1 MNTVTVVINGI
12 EYNLRGKEDE
22 LYLSKV
28 AAYVDN
34 KIREISGSN
43 KKLST
48 SSAAVLTAVNIAD
61 ELFKCDSEIKDI
73 TNKKNSLE
81 ENNIKLEEHN
91 LTLKERLQQLKNEL
105 DETIK
110 LKTAEIESLNSV
122 ILEMESKLKDLENYK
137 SINEDLTVKLKA
149 LNEVN
154 INNES
159 QITELS
165 KGLVALKDEN
175 VKLEEKI
182 KTCTD
187 EINNRVLS
195 SEFEEAIMKLEKAQE
210 INLILSDENDDLKE
224 KIHTY
229 QDKINNYSTINSEL
243 KENEL
248 KLKEKIKFKE
258 AELMEFKLLNEK
270 QTLEEKSIMETK
282 INSLELELKDALKK
296 KDAYRLRN
304 KDINFQL
311 QNYKYK
317 VLDLEKKLID
327 TQFNLAVEKRE
338 KNPLLR

>member
-1 MNTVTVVINGI
+1 
-12 EYNLRGKEDE
+12 
-22 LYLSKV
+22 
-28 AAYVDN
+28 
-34 KIREISGSN
+34 
-43 KKLST
+43 
-48 SSAAVLTAVNIAD
+48 
-61 ELFKCDSEIKDI
+61 
-73 TNKKNSLE
+73 
-81 ENNIKLEEHN
+81 
-91 LTLKERLQQLKNEL
+91 
-105 DETIK
+105 
-110 LKTAEIESLNSV
+110 
-122 ILEMESKLKDLENYK
+122 MESKLKDLENYK

-159 QITELS
+159 QITELN
-165 KGLVALKDEN
+165 KGLLALKDEN

-224 KIHTY
+224 KIH
-229 QDKINNYSTINSEL
+229 
-243 KENEL
+243 
-248 KLKEKIKFKE
+248 
-258 AELMEFKLLNEK
+258 
-270 QTLEEKSIMETK
+270 TLEEKSIMETK

>member
-81 ENNIKLEEHN
+81 ENNIKLEEH
-91 LTLKERLQQLKNEL
+91 EL

-258 AELMEFKLLNEK
+258 AE
-270 QTLEEKSIMETK
+270 
-282 INSLELELKDALKK
+282 
-296 KDAYRLRN
+296 
-304 KDINFQL
+304 
-311 QNYKYK
+311 
-317 VLDLEKKLID
+317 
-327 TQFNLAVEKRE
+327 
-338 KNPLLR
+338 